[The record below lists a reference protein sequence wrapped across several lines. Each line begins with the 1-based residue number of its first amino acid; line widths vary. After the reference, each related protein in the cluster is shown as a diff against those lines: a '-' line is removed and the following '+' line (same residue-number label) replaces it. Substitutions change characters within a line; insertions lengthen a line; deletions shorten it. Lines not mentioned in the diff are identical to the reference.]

1 MRIGGDVSVDEGEAI
16 DGDVVAVGG
25 AVRVD
30 GDVQGDVVAVGG
42 SVTLGPSAVVD
53 GDVTVVGGPL
63 HRDPGAQVRG
73 KAQEVSLGGI
83 DFGRWTWRRNPVNQW
98 WRSMLGSAFAF
109 VGTLVRVAVLCLFTA
124 LVVLFGREY
133 MERVSTVAAAS
144 SLKAGAVG
152 LLAQVLFLPLL
163 VITCVV
169 LVMTIVGIP
178 LLLLL
183 PFAILGIAVAGL
195 IGFTSVAYRVGGLAA
210 ARFGWADENPY
221 LTTITGVLLL
231 MLPVVLARLVSLGG
245 GIMFPLGVTLGV
257 AGFVIE
263 YLAWTV
269 GFGAVALMR
278 FRRTGDSRTGEPSPA
293 V

>member
-1 MRIGGDVSVDEGEAI
+1 MRIGGDVTVDESEII

-63 HRDPGAQVRG
+63 HRDPGATVRG

-83 DFGRWTWRRNPVNQW
+83 DFGRWTWSRNPVNQW

-109 VGTLVRVAVLCLFTA
+109 VGTLIRVAVLCLFTA

-144 SLKAGAVG
+144 SVKAGAVG

-163 VITCVV
+163 VIICVV

-195 IGFTSVAYRVGGLAA
+195 IGFTAVAYRVGGLAA

-278 FRRTGDSRTGEPSPA
+278 FRRRGDSRTGEPSPA